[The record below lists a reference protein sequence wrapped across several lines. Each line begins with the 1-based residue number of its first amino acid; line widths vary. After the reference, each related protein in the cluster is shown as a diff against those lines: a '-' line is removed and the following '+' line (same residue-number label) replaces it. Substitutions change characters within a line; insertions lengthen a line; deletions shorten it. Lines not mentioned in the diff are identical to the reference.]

1 MNTPISTI
9 LLVGFLSLNASFSFG
24 QKKISKKEQQQIW
37 NTCEVYSQ
45 EHNKVISDYESPT
58 DSLAKVSS
66 KHLYDL
72 ILARR
77 DFFEKM
83 EFNMVVDELE
93 IVELDLSD
101 SVGCVISGEPNY
113 KINVEKVDNRWV
125 VIGFDNKTIDEES
138 ISQFNDAIQ
147 KDLDQLVV
155 KDSIKELLKDFV
167 EGWSEIRQSGKS
179 DLLKSLTT
187 SEFHDYIHYDCEYD
201 RLRGFK
207 PRKVSVKEVER
218 VTISADTARCRVV
231 INRLGGSV
239 FTLLKQDGKW
249 KVAGADRRVCS
260 AQDVED
266 TKSKIEH
273 YKELDKFNDRIGQ
286 TKGEFERFFKTG
298 KSEVLSAMSTE
309 KFMENLD
316 VYRNLFGTVNK
327 DYVGMRGLDESAWI
341 ESEFVL
347 YGDTAYYKHYGDS
360 IRWVKKDEKW
370 LLDELFCSIES
381 NNKFDK
387 AYRTFD
393 EFRSMM
399 FVTYS
404 VYNTFEDDDIE
415 SVVFP
420 VAPPA
425 SEQEERKPV
434 FRHRID
440 RYPQK
445 EIEYVHGND
454 QLQKDLQKLTKK
466 YKSKTSFEG
475 VIYVEFHLENT
486 GSAKAFKALNEAGTE
501 QATFAEEIVSQLDGW
516 KPFDSKYPIFT
527 NVVVAIEF

>member
-1 MNTPISTI
+1 MNTPTSTI
-9 LLVGFLSLNASFSFG
+9 LLLGFLSLSASFSFG
-24 QKKISKKEQQQIW
+24 QKKISKKEQEQIW
-37 NTCEVYSQ
+37 NVCEVYLQ

-77 DFFEKM
+77 DFFQKM
-83 EFNMVVDELE
+83 EFNIVVDEFE

-101 SVGCVISGEPNY
+101 SVGCVILGDPNY
-113 KINVEKVDNRWV
+113 KINVDNVDNRLG
-125 VIGFDNKTIDEES
+125 VIGFNNKVIDEES
-138 ISQFNDAIQ
+138 ISQFNDVIQ

-207 PRKVSVKEVER
+207 PGKVSVKEIER

-239 FTLLKQDGKW
+239 FTLLKQDEKW
-249 KVAGADRRVCS
+249 KVAGADRRICS
-260 AQDVED
+260 TQDVED

-273 YKELDKFNDRIGQ
+273 YRELDKFNDRISQ

-309 KFMENLD
+309 KFIENLD
-316 VYRNLFGTVNK
+316 IYRNLFGTLNK
-327 DYVGMRGLDESAWI
+327 DYLGIRGIGESAWT

-347 YGDTAYYKHYGDS
+347 YGDTAYYKLYGDS
-360 IRWVKKDEKW
+360 IRWIKKDGKW

-387 AYRTFD
+387 VYRTFD

-415 SVVFP
+415 SVVSP
-420 VAPPA
+420 LA
-425 SEQEERKPV
+425 SQEAKRKSV

-445 EIEYVHGND
+445 EIEYVYGND

-486 GSAKAFKALNEAGTE
+486 GSTKAFKALNHGGTE